1 MMAYV
6 GSGTGGLQNRL
17 TQAQLG
23 ILIVAAFVV
32 LAVGLARMSSG
43 SGKELAAPP
52 IQRTASDG
60 DYGPTTI
67 PPSQPAVVVSFSK
80 TGEIIRS
87 APVIARIIDPET
99 GEEVLVPLPPGS
111 TVVNGEVVP
120 IGSTGSSV
128 GVAAATRPGT
138 GTTGTTDGSSTT
150 KIPTT
155 TQPPATQPP
164 TTETPTTE
172 TPTTETPTT
181 ETPTTETP
189 TTETPTTETP
199 PTETPTTEA
208 PTTETPTT
216 GV

>member
-1 MMAYV
+1 MMAHV
-6 GSGTGGLQNRL
+6 GLGTGGLQNRL

-23 ILIVAAFVV
+23 TLIVAAFVV
-32 LAVGLARMSSG
+32 LAVGLVRMSSG
-43 SGKELAAPP
+43 SGEELAAPP

-67 PPSQPAVVVSFSK
+67 PPSQPAVVASFSK

-120 IGSTGSSV
+120 IGSTGTSL
-128 GVAAATRPGT
+128 GGAATSRPGT

-150 KIPTT
+150 EMPTT
-155 TQPPATQPP
+155 TQPPTTQPP

-172 TPTTETPTT
+172 PPPTTETPTT
-181 ETPTTETP
+181 EPPPTTETP
-189 TTETPTTETP
+189 TTEPPP
-199 PTETPTTEA
+199 PTA
-208 PTTETPTT
+208 
-216 GV
+216 